1 MSLAFIL
8 EFVQVGYLVDQ
19 LERIPYLGSWIASP
33 VTVQA
38 RNDLQVPS
46 NTLGVTVRRHGS
58 TSYVPLDDF
67 KYLGAT
73 RLLQLENQAG

>member
-19 LERIPYLGSWIASP
+19 LERIPYLGSGIASP

-46 NTLGVTVRRHGS
+46 NTLG
-58 TSYVPLDDF
+58 
-67 KYLGAT
+67 AT

>member
-1 MSLAFIL
+1 M
-8 EFVQVGYLVDQ
+8 GYLVDQ

-46 NTLGVTVRRHGS
+46 NTLGVAVLLVAPSLGRRGS
-58 TSYVPLDDF
+58 GLAVPL
-67 KYLGAT
+67 
-73 RLLQLENQAG
+73 N